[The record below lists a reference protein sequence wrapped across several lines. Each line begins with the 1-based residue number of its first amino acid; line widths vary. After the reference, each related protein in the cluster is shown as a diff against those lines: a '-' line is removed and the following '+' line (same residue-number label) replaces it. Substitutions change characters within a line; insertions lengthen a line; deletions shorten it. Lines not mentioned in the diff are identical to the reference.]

1 MFNLKNK
8 VAVITGAS
16 RGIGKSIAEFYA
28 KAGAHVTCVS
38 RNRDTLNDVVQSI
51 ISNGGS
57 ASINA
62 FDVSNFIEFQNNIN
76 EIVVEFGTID
86 ILVNNAGITID
97 KLIMR
102 MNEDDWNKVLDV
114 NLKGAF
120 NGIKSV
126 TRIMMKA
133 RSGRIINIS
142 SVVGLTGNSGQANY
156 AASKAGLIGL
166 SKASAKEL
174 SSRGITVNCIAPGYI
189 NTDMT
194 ANITDENKENLYSQI
209 PLGRIG
215 NPNDIATAALFL
227 ASDEAGYITG
237 QTLTVDGG
245 MVMN

>member
-1 MFNLKNK
+1 MFSLKNK
-8 VAVITGAS
+8 VAVVTGAS
-16 RGIGKSIAEFYA
+16 RGIGKSIAKIYA
-28 KAGAHVTCVS
+28 KAGAHVSCIS
-38 RNRDTLNDVVQSI
+38 RNKDTLNDVVESI
-51 ISNGGS
+51 VSNGGS

-62 FDVSNFIEFQNNIN
+62 FDVSKSIEFQDNIN
-76 EIVVEFGTID
+76 DIIKEYGTIN

-102 MNEDDWNKVLDV
+102 MNDDDWNKVLEI

-126 TRIMMKA
+126 TRSMMKA

-142 SVVGLTGNSGQANY
+142 SVVGLTGNPGQANY

-166 SKASAKEL
+166 CKASAKEL
-174 SSRGITVNCIAPGYI
+174 ASRGITVNCIAPGYI

-215 NPNDIATAALFL
+215 NPDEIATAALFL

-237 QTLTVDGG
+237 QTITVDGG

>member
-1 MFNLKNK
+1 MFDLKNK
-8 VAVITGAS
+8 VAVVTGAS
-16 RGIGKSIAEFYA
+16 KGIGKSIAEFYA
-28 KAGAHVTCVS
+28 KAGAHVSCIS
-38 RNRDTLNDVVQSI
+38 RNKDTLDDVVKTI

-57 ASINA
+57 ASTNA
-62 FDVSNFIEFQNNIN
+62 FDVSKFIEFQDNIN
-76 EIVVEFGTID
+76 DIVKEHGTID

-102 MNEDDWNKVLDV
+102 MNDDDWNKVLDI

-126 TRIMMKA
+126 ARTMMKA
-133 RSGRIINIS
+133 RTGRIINIS

-194 ANITDENKENLYSQI
+194 VNITDENKEKLYSQI

-237 QTLTVDGG
+237 QTITVDGG

>member
-1 MFNLKNK
+1 MFSLKNK
-8 VAVITGAS
+8 VAVVTGAS

-28 KAGAHVTCVS
+28 KAGAHVSCVS
-38 RNRDTLNDVVQSI
+38 RNKDTLNNVVKNI
-51 ISNGGS
+51 VSNGGS

-62 FDVSNFIEFQNNIN
+62 FNVSKSNEFEENIN
-76 EIVVEFGTID
+76 GIIKEYGTID

-102 MNEDDWNKVLDV
+102 MKDDDWDKVLDV

-126 TRIMMKA
+126 TKIMMKS
-133 RSGRIINIS
+133 RYGRIINIS
-142 SVVGLTGNSGQANY
+142 SVVGLTGNAGQANY

-174 SSRGITVNCIAPGYI
+174 SARGITVNCIAPGYI

-194 ANITDENKENLYSQI
+194 AKITDENKENLYTKI

-237 QTLTVDGG
+237 QTITVDGG